1 MFLGVSQEHLAAGR
15 MKNCNICSIFVDGQL
30 FSFYISTG
38 QIGKGSSMSGEACA
52 NSKAKYIS
60 TDQKGIKRKTNHV
73 VRRNRP

>member
-1 MFLGVSQEHLAAGR
+1 MFLGVSQERLAAGR
-15 MKNCNICSIFVDGQL
+15 VKNGNICSIFVDGRL
-30 FSFYISTG
+30 FSVYISTG

-60 TDQKGIKRKTNHV
+60 TDQKGMKRKTNHV